1 MIMLYGAGGG
11 FAFPERSGVVEL
23 VGVGRT
29 IPDGRKWLVMQ
40 PIGAHIALDAP
51 AAFKI
56 GAVKQLATII
66 GSLASK
72 NVIHG
77 DISHFN
83 VLCNPS
89 NIASAAAEPDVFL
102 IDFGTACMIEQVH
115 PATLIVVPVASFHLM
130 AGGHGSLH

>member
-77 DISHFN
+77 DISHLY